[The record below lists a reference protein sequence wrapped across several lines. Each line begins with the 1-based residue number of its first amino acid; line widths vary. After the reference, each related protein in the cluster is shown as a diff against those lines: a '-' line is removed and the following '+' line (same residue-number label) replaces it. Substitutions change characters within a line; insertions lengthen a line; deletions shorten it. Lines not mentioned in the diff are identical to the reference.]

1 MASSTS
7 IQVLSIVSNDDSRL
21 NLREFLA
28 AISGVSLTD
37 EATNRSE
44 ALQKLKTNPVD
55 VVLLEVAAQD
65 VDAIELTRQIRQ
77 SHPSVRVLI
86 TTASNQPEDIF
97 AAMDA
102 GADGYVLKGNHKG
115 LEMAIR
121 SLKLGTVWL
130 DPGIAQ
136 QVLEAMVTASSSSSK
151 KRTLPTGLLSIPL
164 MPDEKELLN
173 AVASSNCVD
182 GVCMVDPAFV
192 RKLRRFGPE
201 Q

>member
-1 MASSTS
+1 M
-7 IQVLSIVSNDDSRL
+7 
-21 NLREFLA
+21 REFLA

>member
-1 MASSTS
+1 MANSTT

-28 AISGVSLTD
+28 GIAGVSLAD
-37 EATNRSE
+37 EATNPSE
-44 ALQKLKTNPVD
+44 ALQKLENKYVD
-55 VVLLEVAAQD
+55 VVLLDLAAQD

-86 TTASNQPEDIF
+86 TTASNKPEDIF

-102 GADGYVLKGNHKG
+102 GADGYALKGNHQG

-164 MPDEKELLN
+164 MPDEKELLH
-173 AVASSNCVD
+173 AVASSSCVD

-192 RKLRRFGPE
+192 RKLRRLAPSD
-201 Q
+201 